1 MKKGGLLLLG
11 LGLCMLSFAQQGLVT
26 GKVIDKETGETLIGA
41 NVVYAP
47 GKGTITNPD
56 GKFELPLDPGSY
68 ELQVS
73 YVGYEPENRKIEVGG
88 KTLILEFRLQSMTID
103 EVVVT
108 ADMARSRETPVAFT
122 NVSPAK
128 IEEELA
134 GQDIPLI
141 LNSTP
146 GVYATQ
152 QGGGD
157 GDARI
162 TIRGFDQRNLAV
174 MIDGIPVN
182 DMENGWV
189 YWSNWFGLD
198 AVMRTMQVQRGLGA
212 SQLALPSVGGT
223 INILTKGIENR
234 RQTSIKQEVDSQGK
248 LRTSLGFTS
257 GKLKG
262 GWGVTL
268 AASYKRGNG
277 WVDNTFSEGWFYYGK
292 VDKRFK
298 KHLLTLTAM
307 GAPQMHDQR
316 TYKRPVSAYDSVY
329 AKKIGIDMEEL
340 KQASGTYNI
349 FDKRVGY
356 NQHWGNVTR
365 DRDNP
370 NATPEALSER
380 TNQYHKPQF
389 TLRDF
394 WTISDRLTMSNN
406 LYLSIGKG
414 GGDRTASSIKDT
426 QLFQDPDDPEY
437 GQINWQKIYDANCK
451 PQPPFNILPINPTYD
466 DSQFFSSNYMTRAH
480 NEHYWYGLLSKISYE
495 ISPSFKLNGGI
506 DLRSY
511 KGIHYTSVTDLLGG
525 DYAIDKSDS
534 RPDYV
539 ENPQA
544 AMKYVGD
551 TIDYF
556 YDGLVRWGGL
566 FIQGEYRNEKLTAF
580 VNATTA
586 MSGYNK
592 VDYFVQSESGWIYKP
607 GFTIKAGANYNLG
620 PQSNVFINLGYLS
633 RVRSYRYFYKG
644 YTTDFAD
651 ELDNELIKAV
661 EGGYTFSSPR
671 ISLFLNLYYTR
682 WENKPTNRVYS
693 TYNLQPGE
701 GEPGDPGYVP
711 EDPGYVPDDPE
722 SNNDNRVYA
731 DIPGMNA
738 RHMGVEV
745 DFIYKVLHN
754 LDFQGTVSVGDWIWD
769 SYIEDLQFYLNEG
782 DFINEPIQKN
792 ISFDARGIHVGDAA
806 QVQMGSNLR
815 YEPFK
820 GLYLNVRQTYFT
832 KYYSSF
838 TPEATT
844 DAEGNLHDSWKMPGF
859 NLFDLHTGYGFRLK
873 FAERIRFDLRF
884 SMLNVL
890 NTTYIWDATN
900 NDPYSPYSEFQSF
913 DAKSATVFFGMGRRF
928 NTSLRITF

>member
-1 MKKGGLLLLG
+1 MRKAALLLLG
-11 LGLCMLSFAQQGLVT
+11 LSICGLSYAQETLVT

-41 NVVYAP
+41 NVIYAP
-47 GKGTITNPD
+47 GRGTISNPE
-56 GKFELPLDPGSY
+56 GKFELPLEPGSY

-73 YVGYEPENRKIEVGG
+73 YVGYEQESRKIEVGG
-88 KTLILEFRLQSMTID
+88 KTLILEFRLLSMTID
-103 EVVVT
+103 EVIIT
-108 ADMARSRETPVAFT
+108 ADYARSRETPVAFT

-198 AVMRTMQVQRGLGA
+198 AVTRTMQVQRGLGA

-223 INILTKGIENR
+223 VNILTKGIESKM
-234 RQTSIKQEVDSQGK
+234 QTSIKQEVDSQGK

-262 GWGVTL
+262 GWGITL
-268 AASYKRGNG
+268 AGSYKRGNG
-277 WVDNTFSEGWFYYGK
+277 WVDNTFSEGWFYYAK
-292 VDKRFK
+292 IDKRMN

-316 TYKRPVSAYDSVY
+316 SYKRPISAYDSTY
-329 AKKIGIDMEEL
+329 AKKLGVDLEEL
-340 KQASGTYNI
+340 KKDSLSYNI
-349 FDKRVGY
+349 FDKGVGY
-356 NQHWGNVTR
+356 NQHWGNLKR

-370 NATPEALSER
+370 DAPTESLSER

-414 GGDRTASSIKDT
+414 GGDRTFSSIKDT
-426 QLFQDPDDPEY
+426 QLFQDPNDPQY
-437 GQINWQKIYDANCK
+437 GQINWQKIYDTNCK
-451 PQPPFNILPINPTYD
+451 PQPPFNILPTNPTYS
-466 DSQFFSSNYMTRAH
+466 DSLFVSSNYKTRAN
-480 NEHYWYGLLSKISYE
+480 NEHYWYGLLSKVSYR
-495 ISPSFKLNGGI
+495 INQSFSLNGGV

-525 DYAIDKSDS
+525 DYAIDDSDS

-539 ENPQA
+539 ENPRA

-551 TIDYF
+551 TINY
-556 YDGLVRWGGL
+556 YNDGLVRWGGL
-566 FIQGEYRNEKLTAF
+566 FIQGEYKSERLSTF
-580 VNATTA
+580 LNATTA
-586 MSGYNK
+586 LSGYNK
-592 VDYFVQSESGWIYKP
+592 IDYFAQSESGWIYKS
-607 GFTIKAGANYNLG
+607 GFTVKAGANYNIG
-620 PQSNVFINLGYLS
+620 PQSNVFLNLGYLS
-633 RVRSYRYFYKG
+633 KVKAYQYFYRG
-644 YTTDFAD
+644 YSTDFAND
-651 ELDNELIKAV
+651 LDNELIKAV
-661 EGGYTFSSPR
+661 EGGYTFNSPR
-671 ISLFLNLYYTR
+671 LSLFLNLYYTH
-682 WENKPTNRVYS
+682 WENKPTRQVTSEYV
-693 TYNLQPGE
+693 LQE
-701 GEPGDPGYVP
+701 GDPGYV
-711 EDPGYVPDDPE
+711 EGDNDPLD
-722 SNNDNRVYA
+722 VYA
-731 DIPGMNA
+731 DISGMDA
-738 RHMGVEV
+738 RHTGVEL
-745 DFIYKVLHN
+745 DIIFKLLHN
-754 LDFQGTVSVGDWIWD
+754 LDLQGTMSLGDWIWD
-769 SYIEDLQFYLNEG
+769 SYVDSLQYYLGEG
-782 DFINEPIQKN
+782 EHINEPIQKN
-792 ISFDARGIHVGDAA
+792 ISFDAQGIHVGDAA
-806 QVQMGSNLR
+806 QVQLGSSLR
-815 YEPFK
+815 YEPIK
-820 GLYLNVRQTYFT
+820 RLYINVRQTYFT
-832 KYYSSF
+832 KYYSNF

-844 DAEGNLHDSWKMPGF
+844 DAEGNVHDSWKMPGF
-859 NLFDLHTGYGFRLK
+859 NLFDIHAGYGFNLSKKVRL
-873 FAERIRFDLRF
+873 DLRF

-900 NDPYSPYSEFQSF
+900 NDPYGPYSKYQSF
-913 DAKSATVFFGMGRRF
+913 DARSATVFFGMGRRF

>member
-1 MKKGGLLLLG
+1 MGLAI
-11 LGLCMLSFAQQGLVT
+11 CMFASAQQGLVT
-26 GKVIDKETGETLIGA
+26 GVVIDTETGEALIGA

-47 GKGTITNPD
+47 GKGTITNTN
-56 GKFELPLDPGSY
+56 GKFELPMDQGTY
-68 ELQVS
+68 QLQIS
-73 YVGYEPENRKIEVGG
+73 YVGYEPELRQIELGS
-88 KTLILEFRLQSMTID
+88 KTLILEFKLQSMSID

-108 ADMARSRETPVAFT
+108 ADIARSRSTPVAFT

-223 INILTKGIENR
+223 INILTKGIDNKA
-234 RQTSIKQEVDSQGK
+234 QTSIKQEIDSQGK
-248 LRTSLGFTS
+248 MRTSLGYTS
-257 GKLKG
+257 GKLKN
-262 GWGVTL
+262 GWGLTL
-268 AASYKRGNG
+268 AGSYKRGNG
-277 WVDNTFSEGWFYYGK
+277 WVDNTFSEGWFYYAK
-292 VDKRFK
+292 VDKRLEN
-298 KHLLTLTAM
+298 HLITVTAM
-307 GAPQMHDQR
+307 GAPQTHDQR
-316 TYKRPVSAYDSVY
+316 SYKKPISAYDTTY
-329 AKKIGIDMEEL
+329 AQSLGIDMDEL
-340 KQASGTYNI
+340 REANSAYSVY
-349 FDKRVGY
+349 DKGVGY
-356 NQHWGNVTR
+356 NQHWGYVQR

-370 NATPEALSER
+370 NASQEVLSER

-394 WTISDRLTMSNN
+394 WTVNDKLTFSNN
-406 LYLSIGKG
+406 LYLSVGKG
-414 GGDRTASSIKDT
+414 GGDKPAHSIKDSE
-426 QLFQDPDDPEY
+426 LFLDPDHPEY

-451 PQPPFNILPINPTYD
+451 KGQFTGLPILAVYD
-466 DSQFFSSNYMTRAH
+466 DELFHSTNYITRAH
-480 NEHYWYGLLSKISYE
+480 NEHYWYGLLSKVKYNL
-495 ISPSFKLNGGI
+495 SPFLDLNGGV

-525 DYAIDKSDS
+525 DYAVDKSDS
-534 RPDYV
+534 RIDGFA
-539 ENPQA
+539 NPQDE
-544 AMKYVGD
+544 MKFVGD
-551 TIDYF
+551 TIDYY

-566 FIQGEYRNEKLTAF
+566 FVQGEYSKEKLTAF
-580 VNATTA
+580 LNLTTA

-592 VDYFVQSESGWIYKP
+592 VDYFSQAESGWKYKQ
-607 GFTIKAGANYNLG
+607 GYTVKAGANYNLG
-620 PQSNVFINLGYLS
+620 AHSNVFLNLGYLS
-633 RVRSYRYFYKG
+633 KVRAYKYFYKG
-644 YTTDFAD
+644 YTTEFAD
-651 ELDNELIKAV
+651 EQDNELIKAV
-661 EGGYTFSSPR
+661 EAGYTFSSAR
-671 ISLFLNLYYTR
+671 VSLFLNLYYTH

-693 TYNLQPGE
+693 THDLQP
-701 GEPGDPGYVP
+701 D
-711 EDPGYVPDDPE
+711 DPGYVPDDPE
-722 SNNDNRVYA
+722 SNANVAVYA
-731 DIPGMNA
+731 DIPGMDA
-738 RHMGVEV
+738 RHMGFEV

-754 LDFQGTVSVGDWIWD
+754 LDFQGTASIGDWIWD
-769 SYIEDLQFYLNEG
+769 SMVEDLQFYLNDG
-782 DFINEPIQKN
+782 SNSATSKIID
-792 ISFDARGIHVGDAA
+792 FDARGIHVGDAA
-806 QVQMGSNLR
+806 QVQLGSSLR
-815 YEPFK
+815 YAPFK
-820 GLYLNVRQTYFT
+820 GFYVNVRQTYFT

-844 DAEGNLHDSWKMPGF
+844 DAEGNVHDSWKMPGF
-859 NLFDLHTGYGFRLK
+859 NLFDLHTGYNFKMK
-873 FAERIRFDLRF
+873 FSERMRFSIRFSLI
-884 SMLNVL
+884 NAL
-890 NTTYIWDATN
+890 NTTYIWDAVN
-900 NDPYSPYSEFQSF
+900 NDSYGPYSGFQDF

>member
-1 MKKGGLLLLG
+1 MRKAALLLLG
-11 LGLCMLSFAQQGLVT
+11 LGLGAVLYAQEVLVS
-26 GKVIDKETGETLIGA
+26 GIIVDKETGEALIGA
-41 NVVYAP
+41 NVIYAP
-47 GKGTITNPD
+47 GKGTITNPE
-56 GKFELPLDPGSY
+56 GKFELLLAPGSY
-68 ELQVS
+68 DLVAS
-73 YVGYEPENRKIEVGG
+73 YVGYVQESQKIELGRQ
-88 KTLILEFRLQSMTID
+88 TQIIEFRLKSMTID
-103 EVVVT
+103 EVIIT
-108 ADMARSRETPVAFT
+108 ADYARARETPVAFT

-198 AVMRTMQVQRGLGA
+198 AVTRTMQVQRGLGA

-223 INILTKGIENR
+223 VNILTKGIDSR
-234 RQTSIKQEVDSQGK
+234 MQTSIKQEVDSQGK

-262 GWGVTL
+262 GWGLTL

-277 WVDNTFSEGWFYYGK
+277 WVDNTFSEGWFYYAK

-316 TYKRPVSAYDSVY
+316 AYKRPISAYDSTY
-329 AKKIGIDMEEL
+329 AKKLGIDMEEL
-340 KQASGTYNI
+340 KQASSTYNM
-349 FDKRVGY
+349 FDKGVGY
-356 NQHWGNVTR
+356 NQHWGSLVR
-365 DRDNP
+365 DRNNP
-370 NATPEALSER
+370 DATSENLSER

-406 LYLSIGKG
+406 LYLSVGKG
-414 GGDRTASSIKDT
+414 GGDRPNSSIKDT
-426 QLFQDPDDPEY
+426 QLFQDPEDPQY
-437 GQINWQKIYDANCK
+437 GQINWQKVYDANCK
-451 PQPPFNILPINPTYD
+451 PQPPFNILPINPTYS
-466 DSQFFSSNYMTRAH
+466 DSLFFSSNYMTRAH
-480 NEHYWYGLLSKISYE
+480 NEHYWYGLLSKLSYR
-495 ISPSFKLNGGI
+495 INQSFSLSGGV

-525 DYAIDKSDS
+525 DYAIDKSDT

-539 ENPQA
+539 ANPGA
-544 AMKYVGD
+544 AMKFIGD
-551 TIDYF
+551 TIRYY

-566 FIQGEYRNEKLTAF
+566 FVQGEYKSEMLSAF
-580 VNATTA
+580 LNATTA
-586 MSGYNK
+586 VSGYNK
-592 VDYFVQSESGWIYKP
+592 VDYFEQSSSGWIYKS
-607 GFTIKAGANYNLG
+607 GFTVKAGANYNLG
-620 PQSNVFINLGYLS
+620 PQSNVFLNLGYLS
-633 RVRSYRYFYKG
+633 KVRAYRYFYKG
-644 YTTDFAD
+644 YSTEFAD
-651 ELDNELIKAV
+651 ELDNELIKAI

-671 ISLFLNLYYTR
+671 LSLFLNLYYTR

-693 TYNLQPGE
+693 TYDLQPG
-701 GEPGDPGYVP
+701 
-711 EDPGYVPDDPE
+711 DPGYVPDDPE
-722 SNNDNRVYA
+722 SNNEVRVYA
-731 DIPGMNA
+731 DIPGMDA
-738 RHMGVEV
+738 RHMGIEL
-745 DFIYKVLHN
+745 DFIFKVLHN
-754 LDFQGTVSVGDWIWD
+754 LDFQGTASYGDWIWD
-769 SYIEDLQFYLNEG
+769 SYVEDLQFYLNEG
-782 DFINEPIQKN
+782 DNINEPVQKV
-792 ISFDARGIHVGDAA
+792 IDFDARGIHVGDAA
-806 QVQMGSNLR
+806 QVQLGSSLR
-815 YEPFK
+815 YEPIK
-820 GLYLNVRQTYFT
+820 RLYVNLRQTYFT
-832 KYYSSF
+832 KYYSNF

-844 DAEGNLHDSWKMPGF
+844 NEDGNVQDSWKMPGF
-859 NLFDLHTGYGFRLK
+859 NLFDLHAGYGFMLGKKVRL
-873 FAERIRFDLRF
+873 DLRF
-884 SMLNVL
+884 SMLNAL

-913 DAKSATVFFGMGRRF
+913 DARSATVFFGMGRRF

>member
-1 MKKGGLLLLG
+1 MKKAGLLLLG
-11 LGLCMLSFAQQGLVT
+11 LGICMLSFAQQGLIT
-26 GKVIDKETGETLIGA
+26 GKVFDLETGEVLIGA
-41 NVVYAP
+41 TVVYAP

-56 GKFELPLDPGSY
+56 GKFELPVDQGTY
-68 ELQVS
+68 EVKVS
-73 YVGYEPENRKIEVGG
+73 YVGYEPESRRVEVST
-88 KTLILEFRLQSMTID
+88 KTLMLEFRLQSLTID
-103 EVVVT
+103 EVIIT
-108 ADMARSRETPVAFT
+108 ADYARSRETPVAFT

-223 INILTKGIENR
+223 VNILTKGIESKM
-234 RQTSIKQEVDSQGK
+234 QTSIKQAVDSQGK
-248 LRTSLGFTS
+248 LTTSVGFTS

-262 GWGVTL
+262 GWGITL
-268 AASYKRGNG
+268 AGSYKRGNG
-277 WVDNTFSEGWFYYGK
+277 WVDNTFSEGWFYYAK
-292 VDKRFK
+292 VDKRME

-316 TYKRPVSAYDSVY
+316 AYKRPISAYDSTY
-329 AKKIGIDMEEL
+329 AKKLGIDMGEL
-340 KQASGTYNI
+340 KNASSTYTI
-349 FDKRVGY
+349 FDKGVGY
-356 NQHWGNVTR
+356 NQHWGNLRR
-365 DRDNP
+365 DRNNP
-370 NATPEALSER
+370 DAPSESLSER

-394 WTISDRLTMSNN
+394 WTVSDRLTVSTN
-406 LYLSIGKG
+406 LYLSVGKG
-414 GGDRTASSIKDT
+414 GGDRPASSIKDT
-426 QLFQDPDDPEY
+426 QLFLDPEDPEY
-437 GQINWQKIYDANCK
+437 GQINWQKIYDANNK
-451 PQPPFNILPINPTYD
+451 PQPPFNILPINPTYS
-466 DSQFFSSNYMTRAH
+466 DSEFFSSNYMTRAH
-480 NEHYWYGLLSKISYE
+480 NEHYWYGLLSKVSYK
-495 ISPSFKLNGGI
+495 INSAFKLDGGI

-525 DYAIDKSDS
+525 DYAIDKTDS

-539 ENPQA
+539 ANPEA

-551 TIDYF
+551 TIDF
-556 YDGLVRWGGL
+556 YSNGLVRWGGL
-566 FIQGEYRNEKLTAF
+566 FLQGEYRSEKLTAF

-586 MSGYNK
+586 LSGYNK

-607 GFTIKAGANYNLG
+607 GFTIKAGANYNLS
-620 PQSNVFINLGYLS
+620 PQSNVFLNLGYLS
-633 RVRSYRYFYKG
+633 KVRSYRYFYKG
-644 YTTDFAD
+644 YSTAFAD
-651 ELDNELIKAV
+651 ELDNELIKAI
-661 EGGYTFSSPR
+661 EAGYTFSSPR
-671 ISLFLNLYYTR
+671 ISLFLNAYYTQ

-693 TYNLQPGE
+693 TYNLQD
-701 GEPGDPGYVP
+701 GDPGYVP
-711 EDPGYVPDDPE
+711 NDPE
-722 SNNDNRVYA
+722 SNNDKRVYA
-731 DIPGMNA
+731 DIPGLDA
-738 RHMGVEV
+738 RHMGVEI

-754 LDFQGTVSVGDWIWD
+754 LDFQGTASFGDWIWD
-769 SYIEDLQFYLNEG
+769 SEVKDLQFYLDEG
-782 DFINEPIQKN
+782 DNAPINKVID
-792 ISFDARGIHVGDAA
+792 FDARGIHVGDAA
-806 QVQMGSNLR
+806 QVQLGSSIR
-815 YEPFK
+815 YEPID
-820 GLYLNVRQTYFT
+820 GLYLNFRQTYFT

-838 TPEATT
+838 TPEAIT
-844 DAEGNLHDSWKMPGF
+844 DAEGNVHDSWKMPGF
-859 NLFDLHTGYGFRLK
+859 NLFDLHAGYGFRLK
-873 FAERIRFDLRF
+873 SAKRLRFDLRF
-884 SMLNVL
+884 SMLNAL

-913 DAKSATVFFGMGRRF
+913 DARSATVFFGMGRRF
-928 NTSLRITF
+928 STSLRITF